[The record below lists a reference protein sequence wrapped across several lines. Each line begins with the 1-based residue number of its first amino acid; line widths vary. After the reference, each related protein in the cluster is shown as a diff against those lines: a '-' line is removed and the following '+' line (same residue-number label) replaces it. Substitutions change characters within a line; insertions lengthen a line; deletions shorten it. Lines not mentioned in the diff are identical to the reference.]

1 MGFKKVVIQAFIG
14 AMLFTIIS
22 VILEGQYGQEVWT
35 EKGLRGLL
43 FGAVYGV
50 FLVVKQKIIKK

>member
-1 MGFKKVVIQAFIG
+1 MDIKKVVIQAFIG

-22 VILEGQYGQEVWT
+22 VILAGEYTQEVWI
-35 EKGLRGLL
+35 EKSIRGLI

-50 FLVVKQKIIKK
+50 FLVIREKFIRK